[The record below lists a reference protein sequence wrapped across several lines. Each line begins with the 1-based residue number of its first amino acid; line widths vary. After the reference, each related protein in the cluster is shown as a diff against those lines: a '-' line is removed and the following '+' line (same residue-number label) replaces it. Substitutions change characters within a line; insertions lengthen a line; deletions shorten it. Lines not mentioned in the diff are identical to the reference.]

1 MSQEPA
7 SSKTAKDE
15 NFPVGSF
22 LLPARLRPHV
32 AAYYR
37 FARTADDISDSGQL
51 SSEDK
56 VAGLEAMGEALRT
69 GVATT
74 AESQAS
80 IPLKASLEVTGV
92 DPKHALDL
100 LIAFKR
106 DSVRGRTHDWNDLL
120 DYCEFSANP
129 VGRFLI
135 ALHGEKDPK
144 AVQASDALCTALQ
157 ILNHLQDLK
166 QDYLTLDRA
175 YTPESWMAEEGASF
189 DDLKGDRLSPAL
201 ARVVAR
207 MLDGTADLV
216 ERARPLPGLVGVR
229 GFRME
234 CATIVALA
242 ARLLAR
248 LQSQDPL
255 AGRVK
260 LTKADFA
267 LCGTKGIL
275 KGLAG

>member
-1 MSQEPA
+1 MSQEPLA
-7 SSKTAKDE
+7 SKTAKDE

-37 FARTADDISDSGQL
+37 FARDADDISDHPSL
-51 SSEDK
+51 SPEAK

-69 GVATT
+69 GQATT
-74 AESQAS
+74 PQSQAS
-80 IPLKASLEVTGV
+80 IPLKASLEETGV
-92 DPKHALDL
+92 DPKHAQDL

-106 DSVRGRTHDWNDLL
+106 DSVRGRTHDWDDLL

-135 ALHGEKDPK
+135 ELHGEADPK
-144 AVQASDALCTALQ
+144 AREASDALCTALQ

-166 QDYLTLDRA
+166 NDYLLLDRA
-175 YTPESWMAEEGASF
+175 YTPENWMQEEGASF
-189 DDLKGDRLSPAL
+189 DDLKGSYLSPPL

-207 MLDGTADLV
+207 MLNNTAELV

-234 CATIVALA
+234 CATIVSLA
-242 ARLLAR
+242 ARLLER
-248 LQSQDPL
+248 LRRQDPL

-260 LTKADFA
+260 LTKADFI
-267 LCGTKGIL
+267 LSGVTGVL
-275 KGLAG
+275 KGLSG